1 MDWQMVINIGG
12 GVFLSVVGWF
22 ARMLWE
28 ADKELRTDLAR
39 LREELP
45 QTYITKNDYREDL
58 RELKVILQHI
68 SDKLDSKMDKG
79 K

>member
-1 MDWQMVINIGG
+1 MDWQLIINLGG
-12 GVFLSVVGWF
+12 GFFLSVVGWF

-28 ADKELRTDLAR
+28 ADKELRTDLAK

-45 QTYITKNDYREDL
+45 QTYVTRNDYREDI
-58 RELKVILQHI
+58 RDLKTLLQHI

-79 K
+79 